1 MTPEQKRLDKY
12 YLKKFG
18 WSLSEVD
25 ALFASQ
31 GNVCAACGRPPG
43 ERRMSLDHDHAYDR
57 VKIIVSKFG
66 SQGWFAEGNFEGQHC
81 YDVQPTRKLAREV
94 VRRMLRRL
102 SVRAGLCLRCNKGLA
117 MFEDSKAPL
126 PPAERLERLAQVLR
140 RFQGKSHEAISDN
153 SPSSPVVSSSDLASN
168 GENGHQHQQ
177 SV

>member
-18 WSLSEVD
+18 WSLAEVD
-25 ALFASQ
+25 ALFESQ

-43 ERRMSLDHDHAYDR
+43 ERRMSVDHDHAYDR
-57 VKIIVSKFG
+57 VKIIVSKYG

-102 SVRAGLCLRCNKGLA
+102 SIRGGLCFLCNSGLQK
-117 MFEDSKAPL
+117 FEDSKAPL
-126 PPAERLERLAQVLR
+126 PPAERLDRLAQYLR
-140 RFQGKSHEAISDN
+140 RFKGKSHEENPNDSHG
-153 SPSSPVVSSSDLASN
+153 PSVVSSPSLN
-168 GENGHQHQQ
+168 NFG
-177 SV
+177 

>member
-1 MTPEQKRLDKY
+1 MTPEQKLNKY

-18 WSLSEVD
+18 WSLAEVE
-25 ALFASQ
+25 ALFESQ

-81 YDVQPTRKLAREV
+81 YDAQPTRKLAREV

-102 SVRAGLCLRCNKGLA
+102 SVRAGLCMRCNRGLA
-117 MFEDSKAPL
+117 LFEDSKAPL
-126 PPAERLERLAQVLR
+126 PPAERLERLALILR
-140 RFQGKSHEAISDN
+140 RFQGKSHEANLNS
-153 SPSSPVVSSSDLASN
+153 SPSNPVVSSANLDSHSQDGRDQPN
-168 GENGHQHQQ
+168 
-177 SV
+177 